1 MSDFKIPESHA
12 DLVSWDT
19 RSFAHV
25 ASIGPKG
32 EPHSSPVWFEW
43 DGTHIKFSL
52 TTGRQ
57 KYRNLQRDKRISLS
71 ILDPEDPYRYI
82 EIRGELDGIDPD
94 PDIAFISRMAK
105 KYRGLDVYPWHQ
117 PGDERVV
124 MKIRPVATSGMG

>member
-1 MSDFKIPESHA
+1 MSEFKIPESHA

-32 EPHSSPVWFEW
+32 EPQSSPVWFEW

-124 MKIRPVATSGMG
+124 MKIQPVETSGMG

>member
-1 MSDFKIPESHA
+1 MSEFKIPESHA

-32 EPHSSPVWFEW
+32 EPQSSPVWFEW

-124 MKIRPVATSGMG
+124 MKIRPFATSGMG